1 MRHLLATTCLTP
13 ILFAALPAA
22 AQTTITTKVTTP
34 VLTATAANGQ
44 PSDVTITST
53 GSVEPT
59 GGNAVTLN
67 SANNIKNEGKILIT
81 DANNANGI
89 FVAAGGSGTIT
100 NSGSI
105 VIDETYTPTD
115 TDKDGDLDGPFAL
128 GTNRFGIRTADGVGF
143 TGSIVNSGTI
153 TVEGNDS
160 GGIRLGGP
168 VTGSVTSSG
177 TITVTGD
184 RAVGVRT
191 DAVSGN
197 VKLSGT
203 ITVQGKDAVGVAAD
217 GDIGGQFSVQGNV
230 TASGYRNIAGDPAKL
245 DADDL
250 LQGGP
255 AVRVSGN
262 VGGGILFDAP
272 PPDLNPNDPDEDK
285 DGIPDKDEGT
295 AKIVS
300 NGAAPAVVIGSATR
314 DLTIGAVA
322 GDTGNHSVVVK
333 GSIAGNGIFAG
344 VDGTGMSIGGQGRA
358 VNLGNGISVSGT
370 VAATSKANAT
380 ALKVGAGTTMLET
393 LNSGTIT
400 ATGGTDSAHQTR
412 AISVETGASMPTL
425 RNSGTISA
433 ATAGQGTATAIYDA
447 SGTLK
452 LIENSGVIGASGS
465 TDASRNI
472 AIDLRSVTSGA
483 TIKQL
488 VAATGKAAPSISGAI
503 LLGSGNDLFDLAD
516 GSYTGTVDFG
526 AGDNK
531 FALSG
536 DAVQSGGIRFGAG
549 ADTLSLAGTAKTN
562 GDVLFGAGANT
573 MTLADG
579 TSHTGRIQ
587 FEGGADTLTLSGTS
601 KITGDVDFGYGADT
615 LTLGAGTSIRGN
627 LFRAN
632 GAAANIS
639 GLLDLTNTGS
649 VALSSLNVT
658 ATGMIGVNINSVT
671 GTVTSYDVSG
681 NATFAA
687 GSKVLVRLDSV
698 TRAQGVYTIVRAGS
712 ITGGNN
718 LAASDMLLPFLFT
731 GSLATDPTNTSI
743 KLTIARKSAAQLGV
757 TTGSATALDAVLAV
771 IDKDAKI
778 SATILAIGDGATFRQ
793 RYSSF
798 LPDYAGGAFESV
810 TQASRAT
817 ARFLQDPNPNV
828 TDMGAWGF
836 WLQQVAW
843 GTSKNLGSTSAYDVN
858 GYGVNGGI
866 EISLGGAGRVG
877 VGLAYLSGTDG
888 DGSNDNEIQSS
899 QYEAAVHWRG
909 RWGGLAASARASAA
923 TINFDSVR
931 RFDGSFNNQA
941 FNRTADGKWNGKLYS
956 AAGTLSYDLRVGK
969 RLHLRPIAAV
979 DYYRLTEKA
988 HAETG
993 GGDAFNLIVSQRKSD
1008 ELAAT
1013 GSVALGYDF
1022 GSLDPEG
1029 MWLRVNVEGGRREL
1043 VGGSLGA
1050 TVARFSTGN
1059 SFTLTPEDRKS
1070 GFIGRLGVS
1079 GGRGPFA
1086 LSAEASAEQQQGHA
1100 AVAFR
1105 LGLKIGM

>member
-1 MRHLLATTCLTP
+1 MRHLLTTTCLTP
-13 ILFAALPAA
+13 ILFVALPAV

-67 SANNIKNEGKILIT
+67 SANNIKNEGKILISN
-81 DANNANGI
+81 ASNANGI

-115 TDKDGDLDGPFAL
+115 TDNDGDLDGPFAQ
-128 GTNRFGIRTADGVGF
+128 GTNRFGIRTADGAGF
-143 TGSIVNSGTI
+143 TGSIVNTGTI

-168 VTGSVTSSG
+168 LTGSVTSSG

-197 VKLSGT
+197 VALSGT
-203 ITVQGKDAVGVAAD
+203 ISVQGKDAIGVAAD
-217 GDIGGQFSVQGNV
+217 GDIGGRFSVQGNV
-230 TASGYRNIAGDPAKL
+230 TSTGYRTLTGDQTKL

-272 PPDLNPNDPDEDK
+272 PPDLVSSDPDEDK
-285 DGIPDKDEGT
+285 DGIPDAQEGT
-295 AKIVS
+295 AKITS
-300 NGAAPAVVIGSATR
+300 NGSAPAVLIGSATR

-322 GDTGNHSVVVK
+322 GDTGSHSVVNK
-333 GSIAGNGIFAG
+333 GTITGNGIYNG
-344 VDGTGMSIGGQGRA
+344 VDATGMSIGGQGHA
-358 VNLGNGISVSGT
+358 VNLGNGISNSGT
-370 VAATSKANAT
+370 IQATGKANAT
-380 ALKVGAGTTMLET
+380 ALKIGAGTTMLET
-393 LNSGTIT
+393 VNSGTIA
-400 ATGGTDSAHQTR
+400 ATGGGDSAYQAR
-412 AISVETGASMPTL
+412 AVSVEAGASMPTL

-433 ATAGQGTATAIYDA
+433 TTAALGTATAIYDA

-452 LIENSGVIGASGS
+452 LIENSGVIGATGS
-465 TDASRNI
+465 TDVNRNI

-488 VAATGKAAPSISGAI
+488 VAATGKTAPSITGVI

-516 GSYTGTVDFG
+516 GSYGGNVDFG

-536 DAVQSGGIRFGAG
+536 DAAQAGAIRFGSG
-549 ADTLSLAGTAKTN
+549 ADTLSLAGTARTN
-562 GDVLFGAGANT
+562 GDAFFGTGTNT
-573 MTLADG
+573 MSLADSS
-579 TSHTGRIQ
+579 SHTGRIQ
-587 FEGGADTLTLSGTS
+587 FEDGADTLTLSGTS
-601 KITGDVDFGYGADT
+601 KIIGDVDLGFGADT
-615 LTLGAGTSIRGN
+615 LTLGAGTAIRGN
-627 LFRAN
+627 LFRAS

-639 GLLDLTNTGS
+639 GLLDLANTGT

-658 ATGMIGVNINSVT
+658 ATGMIGVNIST
-671 GTVTSYDVSG
+671 ALGSSTTYDVSG

-698 TRAQGVYTIVRAGS
+698 TRAPGVYTIVRAGS
-712 ITGGNN
+712 ITGGSN
-718 LAASDMLLPFLFT
+718 LVASDMLLPFLFT
-731 GSLATDPTNTSI
+731 GNLTTDPSNTSI
-743 KLTIARKSAAQLGV
+743 KLTIGRKSATQLGV
-757 TTGSATALDAVLAV
+757 TSGSAGALDAVFAV

-778 SATILAIGDGATFRQ
+778 SSTILAIGDGETFRQ

-798 LPDYAGGAFESV
+798 LPDYAGGVFESV

-817 ARFLQDPNPNV
+817 ARFLQDPNPNIA
-828 TDMGAWGF
+828 DMGQWGF

-843 GTSKNLGSTSAYDVN
+843 GTSKNLGKSSAYDVT
-858 GYGVNGGI
+858 GYGINGGL
-866 EISLGGAGRVG
+866 ELDLGAAGRVG
-877 VGLAYLSGTDG
+877 AGVAYLSGTDG

-899 QYEAAVHWRG
+899 QYEAAIHWRV

-931 RFDGSFNNQA
+931 RFDGVANNQE

-956 AAGTLSYDLRVGK
+956 AAGALSYDVRVGK
-969 RLHLRPIAAV
+969 RLHLRPIAAI
-979 DYYRLTEKA
+979 DYYRLTEQA
-988 HAETG
+988 HTETG
-993 GGDAFNLIVSQRKSD
+993 GGDAFNLIVNKRKSD

-1013 GSVALGYDF
+1013 GSVQLGYDF

-1029 MWLRVNVEGGRREL
+1029 TWMRLNLEGGRREI
-1043 VGGSLGA
+1043 VGGSLGP

-1059 SFTLTPEDRKS
+1059 SFTLTPEDRES

-1086 LSAEASAEQQQGHA
+1086 LTAEGSAEQQQGHA
-1100 AVAFR
+1100 AIAFR